1 MGGTVRHTPGPVSLG
16 KREGGQGTPDAL
28 LGSMRL
34 ALAVGLVTVATML
47 AAAAGCSTSSAGA
60 GAADG
65 SVEAATVVADAQSDA
80 PIACTGRY
88 DCSPLYSLES
98 TNQSSP
104 VPCCTD
110 GVCGLEPSDYCT
122 DANVQLIQASNY
134 QQSCTVDTDCV
145 AVGEGNFCNPGST
158 NCSNAAISKSDYAQY
173 QADVAKTNGA
183 SCYAP
188 GNCGGESGPCCI
200 GGKCQMNAACF
211 NAVPAGDAAADTGAD
226 AAAADAGAD
235 AAMDGGTA
243 DADACAPSGGCT
255 AACVAGRHNVT
266 IMVDGC
272 LVTQCCVLD
281 DAGAD

>member
-1 MGGTVRHTPGPVSLG
+1 M
-16 KREGGQGTPDAL
+16 A
-28 LGSMRL
+28 RL
-34 ALAVGLVTVATML
+34 ALAIGLVTLATTL
-47 AAAAGCSTSSAGA
+47 AATTGCSTSSPGPGA

-65 SVEAATVVADAQSDA
+65 SAEAATVVADAESDA
-80 PIACTGRY
+80 PIACTTRY
-88 DCSPLYSLES
+88 DCSALYSLES

-110 GVCGLEPSDYCT
+110 GVCGLEPSDFCT

-134 QQSCTVDTDCV
+134 EQSCTVDTDCV
-145 AVGEGNFCNPGST
+145 AVAEGNFCYPGST
-158 NCSNAAISKSDYAQY
+158 NCPGNAAISKSDYARY

-188 GNCGGESGPCCI
+188 GNCGDESGPCCI
-200 GGKCQMNAACF
+200 GGKCQVGSQCANP
-211 NAVPAGDAAADTGAD
+211 VPTDAAADTGAD
-226 AAAADAGAD
+226 AATADAGAD
-235 AAMDGGTA
+235 AALDGGTA

-266 IMVDGC
+266 IMVNGC
-272 LVTQCCVLD
+272 LVTECCVPD